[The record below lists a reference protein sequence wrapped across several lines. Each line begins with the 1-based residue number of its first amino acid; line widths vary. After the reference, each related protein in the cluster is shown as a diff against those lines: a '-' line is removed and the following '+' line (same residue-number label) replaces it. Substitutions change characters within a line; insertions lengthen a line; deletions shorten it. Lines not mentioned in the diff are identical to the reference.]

1 MKYIDLTLPTPQAN
15 LAADEALLDFCEE
28 GHPDEILRFWESPQR
43 FAVLGYSN
51 KTQSEVNASACRTD
65 GLPVLRR
72 CTGGGAVVQGPG
84 CLNFSLILRIPDS
97 GPLAKITETNA
108 FIMTRHQQAL
118 EPVFG
123 SQIDIQGSSDLAI
136 GTMKFS
142 GNAQRRKRRYL
153 LFHGTFLLDFDIPVL
168 ERLLPLPSRQPAYRQ
183 NRAHSDFL
191 VNINA
196 ARSLVKETLTSLW
209 GATETLNDVPL
220 ERIEALATDR
230 YSSDEWNFRC

>member
-1 MKYIDLTLPTPQAN
+1 MKTLDLTLPTPQAN
-15 LAADEALLDFCEE
+15 LAADEVLLDFCEE
-28 GHPDEILRFWESPQR
+28 GYPDEILRFWESPQR

-51 KTQSEVNASACRTD
+51 KTQSEVNVSACRTD
-65 GLPVLRR
+65 GVPVLRR

-84 CLNFSLILRIPDS
+84 CLNFSLILRIPDT
-97 GPLAKITETNA
+97 GPLARITETNA
-108 FIMTRHQQAL
+108 YIMTRHRQAL

-123 SQIDIQGSSDLAI
+123 SPIDIQGSSDLAI

-142 GNAQRRKRRYL
+142 GNAQRRKRRHF

-168 ERLLPLPSRQPAYRQ
+168 NRLLPLPSRQPEYRQ
-183 NRAHSDFL
+183 NRAHTDFL
-191 VNINA
+191 TNVNA

-209 GATETLNDVPL
+209 GATETLDDLPL